1 MSFDFPYTCPDID
14 AAIGRARDK
23 LTSSIDDLLSEAS
36 PLLSTTLREH
46 LAKQY
51 ADSFYS
57 DLEDSFE
64 DVRKANERIRKA
76 AEQQVESLEGEVSEL
91 RAAVKDLESQLE
103 SAA

>member
-14 AAIGRARDK
+14 AAIGRAHDALR
-23 LTSSIDDLLSEAS
+23 SSIDDLLSDAC
-36 PLLSTTLREH
+36 PLLSTTQREE

-64 DVRKANERIRKA
+64 DVRKANERIRRA
-76 AEQQVESLEGEVSEL
+76 AEQQVEALEGEIADL
-91 RAAVKDLESQLE
+91 RLTVRDLEARVE
-103 SAA
+103 A